1 MASPRI
7 AFKTSMELTGME
19 ELGQLFTTDG
29 PREARNIAR
38 QAVHGLAVRARDVLK
53 RRVAKRSKAL
63 AKSIKA
69 VRRRG
74 KPDFPVSEVRGGATA
89 PYMLMLE
96 FGTSDTRA
104 QPFIV
109 PGVEELRPQMAQH
122 YRDEFGKKY
131 EKAMAAKARRV
142 AKAQKL

>member
-1 MASPRI
+1 MTSPRI

-19 ELGQLFTTDG
+19 ELGEQFTTNG

-38 QAVHGLAVRARDVLK
+38 QAVHGLAVRVRDVLK

-63 AKSIKA
+63 MKSIKA

-74 KPDFPVSEVRGGATA
+74 KPDFPVSEVRLGSSA
-89 PYMLMLE
+89 PYGLMLE

-104 QPFIV
+104 QPYIV
-109 PGVEELRPQMAQH
+109 PGVEELRMQVPQH
-122 YRDEFGKKY
+122 YREEFGAKY
-131 EKAMAAKARRV
+131 EKAMARKAKAA

>member
-1 MASPRI
+1 MAARRI
-7 AFKTSMELTGME
+7 AFQTSMELTGME
-19 ELGQLFTTDG
+19 ELGEQFTTNG

-38 QAVHGLAVRARDVLK
+38 AAVHALAGRARDVLK

-74 KPDFPVSEVRGGATA
+74 KPDFPISEVRVGHDA
-89 PYMLMLE
+89 PYGLMLE

-104 QPFIV
+104 QPYIV

-122 YRDEFGKKY
+122 YRDEFGAKY
-131 EKAMAAKARRV
+131 EKAMARKAKAA